1 MFSAQRT
8 KLMLDC
14 FRTGGANSPET
25 FVTAV
30 AATLARYPDQV
41 IYEVTDPLAGLP
53 SQLSWMPT
61 IKDVHD
67 ACERAMIPINNA
79 AALKRDVAAQMEA
92 RRQEDEAK
100 QHRPTVAELKAKY
113 GENWGMT
120 SLDQPKKPPM
130 QAPTIEQLRHHYK
143 HYDLEFK
150 PKTELEEH
158 IDAGFSPS
166 TI

>member
-1 MFSAQRT
+1 MA
-8 KLMLDC
+8 
-14 FRTGGANSPET
+14 AI
-25 FVTAV
+25 TAV
-30 AATLARYPDQV
+30 LARYPEQV
-41 IYEVTDPLAGLP
+41 VTEVTHPATGLP
-53 SQLSWMPT
+53 AKKSWLPT
-61 IKDVHD
+61 VKEVRD
-67 ACERAMIPINNA
+67 ACDEINLPILEN
-79 AALKRDVAAQMEA
+79 EA
-92 RRQEDEAK
+92 RQNGIAEQLAARQSEDAERER
-100 QHRPTVAELKAKY
+100 RPTVAELKAKY

-120 SLDQPKKPPM
+120 SLDQPKKAPM